1 MALDIEHFEKVKL
14 LTFLK
19 AKNDDGA
26 PGAATA
32 LGDARFVETQTMKS
46 DDLFVVGHRVSSC
59 C

>member
-1 MALDIEHFEKVKL
+1 MQCR
-14 LTFLK
+14 
-19 AKNDDGA
+19 DDGA